1 MNVKKNNI
9 KYIVIIA
16 SVIVII
22 SVIILMALSD
32 IKDDTPSADIEL
44 GITESEMSELE
55 VIGSEVLSKEDKET
69 EVEETESQM
78 TNERETEMHQDAPSG
93 DNTATTVPGNTGNS
107 GSTNNGDASNN
118 TGNSNA
124 GNNGN
129 NTESDKKPT
138 NNQDVST
145 WVPTEDENDISPYE
159 QMVIDAGYGNVVDF
173 GDGDY
178 AVLMKNPEHR
188 IGGKDGGEILY
199 EYLENLRLK
208 PTSINGGWIDDGN
221 DWYMY
226 IAKGTYEF
234 DYDAGN
240 EWTGDGEIEFID

>member
-16 SVIVII
+16 SVIAII
-22 SVIILMALSD
+22 SVIMLIALGGA
-32 IKDDTPSADIEL
+32 KDDAPSADIEL

-129 NTESDKKPT
+129 NTESDKKPS

-145 WVPTEDENDISPYE
+145 WVPTEDEHDISPYE

-178 AVLMKNPEHR
+178 AVLTHADGYVN
-188 IGGKDGGEILY
+188 GKHGFEILAD
-199 EYLENLRLK
+199 YLKNLGLK
-208 PTSINGGWIDDGN
+208 ETSMNGGFIDSRY